1 MRKIV
6 SYRQKLLSL
15 ARIYKIDAVLHK
27 NLRLTTY
34 EIELE
39 LLKNKVPI
47 PSRRGY
53 LAHKIINEFLKPL
66 YVSIKNTLTFQFKL
80 SKVLKKISNNILNFF
95 ISIIFNIKNFFTII
109 FNAIINFLN
118 NLYNFK
124 VKKRK
129 LDRVVLG
136 GAYVSLVIALV
147 YGGSGVVK
155 RQRWGSQS
163 AFALWVQLTP
173 SPAHQDCGY
182 FLKGLVTDNIDSLKI
197 SVEIKTDK
205 NKKEEEN
212 LVTNLPKQEEPKPK
226 DELKEPSKALDTSK
240 EEAKELAKTNN
251 EYQPDTG
258 YDLNAQTVLNL
269 FEDLEYDLD
278 KVRDEKQV
286 KPIYFTRL
294 PRDLDQIKTIKAK
307 KETFLQIVL
316 PLVVAENEKIET
328 DRNYLLKVIRDNDSS
343 EKLQWLKRK
352 FKEYKVKDGDINELI
367 EKVDIVPTSIALAQ
381 AAKESGWGTSR
392 FALEGNAIFGQWTWD
407 GVGIE
412 PLDKSDDQSHK
423 ILKFPI
429 LRASVKA
436 YITNL
441 NTHPSYK
448 NFREKRLMLRQ
459 SNKALSGI
467 DLIHELE
474 NYAETGKEYT
484 RILEQIIEQN
494 DLQEF
499 ESVVIDDLKS
509 SNQLKL

>member
-15 ARIYKIDAVLHK
+15 ARIYKIDAVLDES
-27 NLRLTTY
+27 LRLTTY

-95 ISIIFNIKNFFTII
+95 VSIIFNIKNFCTII
-109 FNAIINFLN
+109 FNAIIDFLN
-118 NLYNFK
+118 NLYNFR

-136 GAYVSLVIALV
+136 GAYVSLVVALV
-147 YGGSGVVK
+147 YG
-155 RQRWGSQS
+155 
-163 AFALWVQLTP
+163 
-173 SPAHQDCGY
+173 GY

-212 LVTNLPKQEEPKPK
+212 LVTNLPKQEELKPK
-226 DELKEPSKALDTSK
+226 EEVKEPSKVLDTSK
-240 EEAKELAKTNN
+240 EEANELAKTNN

>member
-15 ARIYKIDAVLHK
+15 ARIYKIDAVLDK
-27 NLRLTTY
+27 SLRLTTY

-95 ISIIFNIKNFFTII
+95 VSIIFNIKNFFTII
-109 FNAIINFLN
+109 FNAIIDFLN
-118 NLYNFK
+118 NLYNFR

-136 GAYVSLVIALV
+136 GAYVSLVVALV
-147 YGGSGVVK
+147 YG
-155 RQRWGSQS
+155 
-163 AFALWVQLTP
+163 
-173 SPAHQDCGY
+173 GY

-212 LVTNLPKQEEPKPK
+212 LVTNLPKQEELKPK

-294 PRDLDQIKTIKAK
+294 PRDLDKIKTIKAK

-328 DRNYLLKVIRDNDSS
+328 DRNYLLKVIRDNDSD

-412 PLDKSDDQSHK
+412 PLDKSDDQGHK

>member
-15 ARIYKIDAVLHK
+15 ARIYKIDAVLDK
-27 NLRLTTY
+27 SLRLTTY

-109 FNAIINFLN
+109 FNAIIYFLN
-118 NLYNFK
+118 NLYNFR

-136 GAYVSLVIALV
+136 GAYVSLVVALV
-147 YGGSGVVK
+147 YG
-155 RQRWGSQS
+155 
-163 AFALWVQLTP
+163 
-173 SPAHQDCGY
+173 GY

-412 PLDKSDDQSHK
+412 PLDKSDDQGHK

>member
-15 ARIYKIDAVLHK
+15 ARIYKIEAVLDK
-27 NLRLTTY
+27 SLRLTTY

-95 ISIIFNIKNFFTII
+95 VSIIFNIKNFFTII
-109 FNAIINFLN
+109 FNAIIDFLN
-118 NLYNFK
+118 NLYNFR

-136 GAYVSLVIALV
+136 GAYVSLVVALV
-147 YGGSGVVK
+147 YG
-155 RQRWGSQS
+155 
-163 AFALWVQLTP
+163 
-173 SPAHQDCGY
+173 GY

-294 PRDLDQIKTIKAK
+294 PRDLDKIKTIKAK

-367 EKVDIVPTSIALAQ
+367 EKVDIVPISIALAQ

-412 PLDKSDDQSHK
+412 PLDKSDDQGHK

-467 DLIHELE
+467 DLIHELA

>member
-15 ARIYKIDAVLHK
+15 ARIYKIDAVLDK
-27 NLRLTTY
+27 SLRLTTY

-66 YVSIKNTLTFQFKL
+66 YISLKNTLTFQFKL

-95 ISIIFNIKNFFTII
+95 VSIIFNIKNFCTII
-109 FNAIINFLN
+109 FNAIIDFLN
-118 NLYNFK
+118 NLYNFR

-136 GAYVSLVIALV
+136 GAYVSLVVALV
-147 YGGSGVVK
+147 YG
-155 RQRWGSQS
+155 
-163 AFALWVQLTP
+163 
-173 SPAHQDCGY
+173 GY

-212 LVTNLPKQEEPKPK
+212 LVTNLPKQEELKPK
-226 DELKEPSKALDTSK
+226 EEVKEPSKVLDTSK

-251 EYQPDTG
+251 EYQPDTD

-412 PLDKSDDQSHK
+412 PLDKSDDQGHK

>member
-15 ARIYKIDAVLHK
+15 ARIYKIDAVLDK
-27 NLRLTTY
+27 SLRLTTY

-95 ISIIFNIKNFFTII
+95 VSIIFNIKNFFTII
-109 FNAIINFLN
+109 FNAIIDFLN
-118 NLYNFK
+118 NLYNFR

-136 GAYVSLVIALV
+136 GAYVSLVVALV
-147 YGGSGVVK
+147 YG
-155 RQRWGSQS
+155 
-163 AFALWVQLTP
+163 
-173 SPAHQDCGY
+173 GY

-212 LVTNLPKQEEPKPK
+212 LVTNLPKQEELKPK
-226 DELKEPSKALDTSK
+226 EEVKEPSKVLDTSK

>member
-95 ISIIFNIKNFFTII
+95 VSIIFNIKNFFTII
-109 FNAIINFLN
+109 FNAIIDFLN
-118 NLYNFK
+118 NLYNFR

-136 GAYVSLVIALV
+136 GAYVSLVVALV
-147 YGGSGVVK
+147 YG
-155 RQRWGSQS
+155 
-163 AFALWVQLTP
+163 
-173 SPAHQDCGY
+173 GY

-212 LVTNLPKQEEPKPK
+212 LVTNLPKQEELKPK
-226 DELKEPSKALDTSK
+226 EEVKEPSKALDTLK

-328 DRNYLLKVIRDNDSS
+328 DRNYLLKVIRDNDSD

-367 EKVDIVPTSIALAQ
+367 EKVDIVPISIALAQ

>member
-15 ARIYKIDAVLHK
+15 ARIYKIDAVLDK
-27 NLRLTTY
+27 SLRLTTY

-95 ISIIFNIKNFFTII
+95 VSIIFNIKNFCTII
-109 FNAIINFLN
+109 LNAIIDFLN
-118 NLYNFK
+118 NLYNFR

-129 LDRVVLG
+129 LDRIVLG
-136 GAYVSLVIALV
+136 GAYVSLVVALV
-147 YGGSGVVK
+147 YG
-155 RQRWGSQS
+155 
-163 AFALWVQLTP
+163 
-173 SPAHQDCGY
+173 GY

-212 LVTNLPKQEEPKPK
+212 LVTNLPKQEELKPK
-226 DELKEPSKALDTSK
+226 EEVKEPSKVLDTSK
-240 EEAKELAKTNN
+240 EEANELAKTNN

-412 PLDKSDDQSHK
+412 PLDKSDDQGHK

>member
-15 ARIYKIDAVLHK
+15 ARIYKIDAVLDK
-27 NLRLTTY
+27 SLRLTTY

-109 FNAIINFLN
+109 FNAIIDFLN
-118 NLYNFK
+118 NLYNFR

-136 GAYVSLVIALV
+136 GAYVSLVVALV
-147 YGGSGVVK
+147 YG
-155 RQRWGSQS
+155 
-163 AFALWVQLTP
+163 
-173 SPAHQDCGY
+173 GY

-367 EKVDIVPTSIALAQ
+367 EKVDIVPISIALAQ

-412 PLDKSDDQSHK
+412 PLDKSDDQGHK

>member
-15 ARIYKIDAVLHK
+15 ARIYKIDAVLDK
-27 NLRLTTY
+27 SLRLTTY

-66 YVSIKNTLTFQFKL
+66 YISIKNTLTFQFKL

-95 ISIIFNIKNFFTII
+95 VSIIFNIKNFFTII
-109 FNAIINFLN
+109 FNAIIDFLN
-118 NLYNFK
+118 NLYNFR

-136 GAYVSLVIALV
+136 GAYVSLVVALV
-147 YGGSGVVK
+147 YG
-155 RQRWGSQS
+155 
-163 AFALWVQLTP
+163 
-173 SPAHQDCGY
+173 GY

-212 LVTNLPKQEEPKPK
+212 LVTNLPKQEELKPK
-226 DELKEPSKALDTSK
+226 DEVKEPSKALDTSK

-294 PRDLDQIKTIKAK
+294 PRDLDKIKTIKAK

-412 PLDKSDDQSHK
+412 PLDKSDDQGHK

>member
-15 ARIYKIDAVLHK
+15 ARIYKIDAVLDK
-27 NLRLTTY
+27 SLRLTTY

-95 ISIIFNIKNFFTII
+95 VSIIFNIKNFFTII
-109 FNAIINFLN
+109 FNAIIDFLN
-118 NLYNFK
+118 NLYNFR

-136 GAYVSLVIALV
+136 GAYVSLVVALV
-147 YGGSGVVK
+147 YGG
-155 RQRWGSQS
+155 
-163 AFALWVQLTP
+163 F
-173 SPAHQDCGY
+173 

-212 LVTNLPKQEEPKPK
+212 LVTNLPKQEELKPK
-226 DELKEPSKALDTSK
+226 EEVKEPSKVLDTSK

-412 PLDKSDDQSHK
+412 PLDKSDDQGHK

>member
-15 ARIYKIDAVLHK
+15 ARIYKIDTVLDK
-27 NLRLTTY
+27 SLRLTTY

-53 LAHKIINEFLKPL
+53 LTHKIINEFLKPL
-66 YVSIKNTLTFQFKL
+66 YISLKNTLTFQFKL

-95 ISIIFNIKNFFTII
+95 VSIIFNIKNFFTII
-109 FNAIINFLN
+109 FNAIIDFLN
-118 NLYNFK
+118 NLYNFR

-136 GAYVSLVIALV
+136 GAYVSLVVALV
-147 YGGSGVVK
+147 YG
-155 RQRWGSQS
+155 
-163 AFALWVQLTP
+163 
-173 SPAHQDCGY
+173 GY

-212 LVTNLPKQEEPKPK
+212 LVTNLPKQEELKPK
-226 DELKEPSKALDTSK
+226 EEVKEPSKVLDTSK
-240 EEAKELAKTNN
+240 EEANELAKTNN

-412 PLDKSDDQSHK
+412 PLDKSDDQGHK

>member
-15 ARIYKIDAVLHK
+15 ARIYKIDAVLDK
-27 NLRLTTY
+27 SLRLTTY

-53 LAHKIINEFLKPL
+53 LVHKIINEFLKPL

-95 ISIIFNIKNFFTII
+95 VSIIFNIKNFFTII
-109 FNAIINFLN
+109 FNAIIDFLN
-118 NLYNFK
+118 NLYNFR

-136 GAYVSLVIALV
+136 GAYVSLVVALV
-147 YGGSGVVK
+147 YG
-155 RQRWGSQS
+155 
-163 AFALWVQLTP
+163 
-173 SPAHQDCGY
+173 GY

-412 PLDKSDDQSHK
+412 PLDKSDDQGHK

>member
-95 ISIIFNIKNFFTII
+95 VSIIFNIKNFFTII
-109 FNAIINFLN
+109 FNAIIDFLN
-118 NLYNFK
+118 NLYNFR

-136 GAYVSLVIALV
+136 GAYVSLVVALV
-147 YGGSGVVK
+147 YG
-155 RQRWGSQS
+155 
-163 AFALWVQLTP
+163 
-173 SPAHQDCGY
+173 GY

-294 PRDLDQIKTIKAK
+294 PRDLDKIKTIKAK

-328 DRNYLLKVIRDNDSS
+328 DRNYLLKVIRDNDSD

-412 PLDKSDDQSHK
+412 PLDKSDDQGHK

>member
-15 ARIYKIDAVLHK
+15 ARIYKIDTVLDK
-27 NLRLTTY
+27 SLRLTTY

-53 LAHKIINEFLKPL
+53 LTHKIINEFLKPL

-95 ISIIFNIKNFFTII
+95 VSIIFNIKNFCTII
-109 FNAIINFLN
+109 FNAIIDFLN
-118 NLYNFK
+118 NLYNFR

-136 GAYVSLVIALV
+136 GAYVSLVVALV
-147 YGGSGVVK
+147 YG
-155 RQRWGSQS
+155 
-163 AFALWVQLTP
+163 
-173 SPAHQDCGY
+173 GY

-212 LVTNLPKQEEPKPK
+212 LVTNLPKQEELKPK
-226 DELKEPSKALDTSK
+226 EEVKEPSKVLDTSK
-240 EEAKELAKTNN
+240 EEANELAKTNN

-294 PRDLDQIKTIKAK
+294 PRDLDQIKTIKTK

-412 PLDKSDDQSHK
+412 PLDKSDDQGHK

>member
-15 ARIYKIDAVLHK
+15 ARIYKIDAVLDK
-27 NLRLTTY
+27 SLRLTTY

-95 ISIIFNIKNFFTII
+95 VSIIFNIKNFFTII
-109 FNAIINFLN
+109 FNAIIDFLN
-118 NLYNFK
+118 NLYNFR

-136 GAYVSLVIALV
+136 GAYVSLVVALV
-147 YGGSGVVK
+147 YG
-155 RQRWGSQS
+155 
-163 AFALWVQLTP
+163 
-173 SPAHQDCGY
+173 GY

-212 LVTNLPKQEEPKPK
+212 LVTNLPKQEELKPK

-294 PRDLDQIKTIKAK
+294 PRDLDKIKTIKAK

-412 PLDKSDDQSHK
+412 PLDKSDDQGHK

>member
-15 ARIYKIDAVLHK
+15 ARIYKIDAVLDK
-27 NLRLTTY
+27 SLRLTTY

-66 YVSIKNTLTFQFKL
+66 YISIKNTLTFQFKL
-80 SKVLKKISNNILNFF
+80 SKVLKKISNNILNFVV
-95 ISIIFNIKNFFTII
+95 SIIFNIKNFFTIF
-109 FNAIINFLN
+109 FNAIIYFLN
-118 NLYNFK
+118 NLYNFR

-136 GAYVSLVIALV
+136 GAYVSLVVALI
-147 YGGSGVVK
+147 YG
-155 RQRWGSQS
+155 
-163 AFALWVQLTP
+163 
-173 SPAHQDCGY
+173 GY

-294 PRDLDQIKTIKAK
+294 PRDLDKIKTIKAK

-328 DRNYLLKVIRDNDSS
+328 DRNYLLKVIRDNDSD

>member
-15 ARIYKIDAVLHK
+15 ARIYKIDTVLDK
-27 NLRLTTY
+27 SLRLTTY

-95 ISIIFNIKNFFTII
+95 VSIIFNIKNFCTII
-109 FNAIINFLN
+109 FNAIIDFLN
-118 NLYNFK
+118 NLYNFR

-136 GAYVSLVIALV
+136 GAYVSLVVALV
-147 YGGSGVVK
+147 YG
-155 RQRWGSQS
+155 
-163 AFALWVQLTP
+163 
-173 SPAHQDCGY
+173 GY

-212 LVTNLPKQEEPKPK
+212 LVTNLPKQEELKPK
-226 DELKEPSKALDTSK
+226 EEVKEPSKVLDTSK
-240 EEAKELAKTNN
+240 EEANELAKTNN
-251 EYQPDTG
+251 EYQPDTD

-294 PRDLDQIKTIKAK
+294 PRDLDQIKTIKTK

-412 PLDKSDDQSHK
+412 PLDKSDDQGHK

>member
-15 ARIYKIDAVLHK
+15 ARIYKIDAVLDK
-27 NLRLTTY
+27 SLRLTTY

-95 ISIIFNIKNFFTII
+95 VSIIFNIKNFFTII
-109 FNAIINFLN
+109 FNAIIDFLN
-118 NLYNFK
+118 NLYNFR

-136 GAYVSLVIALV
+136 GAYVSLVVALV
-147 YGGSGVVK
+147 YG
-155 RQRWGSQS
+155 
-163 AFALWVQLTP
+163 
-173 SPAHQDCGY
+173 GY

-212 LVTNLPKQEEPKPK
+212 LVTNLPKQEELKPK

-412 PLDKSDDQSHK
+412 PLDKSDDQGHK

>member
-15 ARIYKIDAVLHK
+15 ARIYKIDAVLDES
-27 NLRLTTY
+27 LRLTTY

-80 SKVLKKISNNILNFF
+80 SKVLKKLSNNILNFF
-95 ISIIFNIKNFFTII
+95 VSIIFNIKNFFTII
-109 FNAIINFLN
+109 FNAIIYFLN
-118 NLYNFK
+118 NLYNFR

-136 GAYVSLVIALV
+136 GAYVSLVVALV
-147 YGGSGVVK
+147 YG
-155 RQRWGSQS
+155 
-163 AFALWVQLTP
+163 
-173 SPAHQDCGY
+173 GY

-212 LVTNLPKQEEPKPK
+212 LVTNLPKQEELKPK

-294 PRDLDQIKTIKAK
+294 PRDLDKIKTIKAK

-412 PLDKSDDQSHK
+412 PLDKSNDQGHK

-448 NFREKRLMLRQ
+448 SFREKRLMLRQ

>member
-15 ARIYKIDAVLHK
+15 ARIYKIDAVLDK
-27 NLRLTTY
+27 SLRLTTY

-80 SKVLKKISNNILNFF
+80 SKVLKKISKNILNFF
-95 ISIIFNIKNFFTII
+95 VSIIFNIKNFFTII
-109 FNAIINFLN
+109 FNVIIDFLN
-118 NLYNFK
+118 NLYNFR

-136 GAYVSLVIALV
+136 GAYVSFIVALV
-147 YGGSGVVK
+147 YG
-155 RQRWGSQS
+155 
-163 AFALWVQLTP
+163 
-173 SPAHQDCGY
+173 GY

-212 LVTNLPKQEEPKPK
+212 LVTNLPKQEDPKLK

-240 EEAKELAKTNN
+240 EESKELAKTNN

-294 PRDLDQIKTIKAK
+294 PRDLDKIKTIKAK

-328 DRNYLLKVIRDNDSS
+328 DRNYLLKVIRDNDSD

-412 PLDKSDDQSHK
+412 PLDKSNDQGHK

-459 SNKALSGI
+459 NNKALSGI

>member
-15 ARIYKIDAVLHK
+15 ARIYKIDTVLDK
-27 NLRLTTY
+27 SLRLTTY

-95 ISIIFNIKNFFTII
+95 VSIIFNIKNFFTII
-109 FNAIINFLN
+109 FNAIIDFLN
-118 NLYNFK
+118 NLYNFR

-136 GAYVSLVIALV
+136 GAYVSLVVALV
-147 YGGSGVVK
+147 YG
-155 RQRWGSQS
+155 
-163 AFALWVQLTP
+163 
-173 SPAHQDCGY
+173 GY

-212 LVTNLPKQEEPKPK
+212 LVTNLPKQEELKPK

-294 PRDLDQIKTIKAK
+294 PRDLDKIKTIKAK

-412 PLDKSDDQSHK
+412 PLDKSDDQGHK

>member
-15 ARIYKIDAVLHK
+15 ARIYKIDTVLNK
-27 NLRLTTY
+27 SLRLTTY

-53 LAHKIINEFLKPL
+53 LTHKIINEFLKPL
-66 YVSIKNTLTFQFKL
+66 YISLKNTLTFQFKL

-95 ISIIFNIKNFFTII
+95 VSIIFNIKNFCTII
-109 FNAIINFLN
+109 FNAIIDFLN
-118 NLYNFK
+118 NLYNFR

-136 GAYVSLVIALV
+136 GAYVSLVVALV
-147 YGGSGVVK
+147 YG
-155 RQRWGSQS
+155 
-163 AFALWVQLTP
+163 
-173 SPAHQDCGY
+173 GY

-212 LVTNLPKQEEPKPK
+212 LVTNLPKQEELKPK
-226 DELKEPSKALDTSK
+226 EEVKEPSKVLDTSK
-240 EEAKELAKTNN
+240 EEANELAKTNN
-251 EYQPDTG
+251 EYQLDTG